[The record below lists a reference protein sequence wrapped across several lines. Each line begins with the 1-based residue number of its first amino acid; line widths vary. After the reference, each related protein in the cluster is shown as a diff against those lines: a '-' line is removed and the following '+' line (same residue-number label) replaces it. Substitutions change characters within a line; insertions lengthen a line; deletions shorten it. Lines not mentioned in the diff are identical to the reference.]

1 MCLVEDDST
10 SCATGMDLFIIE
22 SQTGINEAIDGIWGM
37 SSGLAGSSYL
47 DGQYLPMN
55 FFMDQGLITG
65 RVFGFAYSTSLGATD
80 NYLDFGTYSTM
91 GMRDETELIWIDC
104 EEDFWWV
111 SYISGI
117 KFGAGAGIDD
127 NTYNIDT
134 NYGRFFT
141 DTGSSCS
148 YVPSE
153 YKTWLTT
160 TIIEYSTDYSSEY
173 LDSWGYI
180 MSCDDLSLLPNV

>member
-1 MCLVEDDST
+1 MCLVDNDST
-10 SCATGMDLFIIE
+10 SCADDMDIFIIE
-22 SQTGINEAIDGIWGM
+22 SQTGISESIDGIWGM
-37 SSGLAGSSYL
+37 SSGQAGSSYL
-47 DGQYLPMN
+47 SGNYLPMN
-55 FFMDQGLITG
+55 YFMDQGLITG
-65 RVFGFAYSTSLGATD
+65 RVFGFSYTATTAN

-91 GMRDETELIWIDC
+91 GMRDETELIWLDC

-117 KFGAGAGIDD
+117 KFGGGSGIDD

-148 YVPSE
+148 YVPAE
-153 YKTWLTT
+153 YKSWLTS
-160 TIIEYSTDYSSEY
+160 TIIEYSSEYTSEY

-180 MSCDDLSLLPNV
+180 MSCDDLSLMPNL